1 MTLAAALSAIRRLG
15 RWIAVA
21 VWFLRG
27 GRLSVAIAVS
37 VGLVALAILP
47 VRLGGRTAA
56 QIWQVPGDASPL
68 TVGSELPVFC
78 VPRDG
83 SATRCG
89 IALVTAPTR
98 IAFTPYGAGADPAR
112 TIPVLAAS
120 DMGLLWALG
129 DAGGKLQV
137 RASATALV
145 RQLATNMRDLT
156 QSPLWRREY
165 RDATQDML
173 ERVAMRA
180 WNASDTQRA
189 LSDLIVAAEP
199 VVRQSIGQDIG
210 PVIGSYMTEA
220 LWRVVKSN
228 TTQVFSLIGGRA
240 LDLSPLGVAVSAALR
255 DPAIQPAL
263 GRLGPKLLAL
273 PQTELLTERF
283 VANLADAA
291 QRDPEI
297 FAVLSRVATDPRLGQ
312 GVGSVRAHAG
322 VFLREVGQV
331 MWGVGNNQ
339 SLNALA
345 GMALK
350 TTISGGSR
358 PLILMLDPESGAA
371 LEQEMPGGVTLL
383 SQAARS

>member
-1 MTLAAALSAIRRLG
+1 MTLAAALSAIRLIG
-15 RWIAVA
+15 RRITFAA
-21 VWFLRG
+21 RFLQG
-27 GRLSVAIAVS
+27 GRLSLAIAAA

-47 VRLGGRTAA
+47 VRLGSRTAA
-56 QIWQVPGDASPL
+56 QIWQIPADGPAL
-68 TVGSELPVFC
+68 ILGSELPVFC
-78 VPRDG
+78 MPRNG
-83 SATRCG
+83 RATRCG
-89 IALVTAPTR
+89 IALVTAPDR
-98 IAFTPYGAGADPAR
+98 IAFTPYGAGTDPAR

-129 DAGGKLQV
+129 DSEGKLQV
-137 RASATALV
+137 RRSATALV
-145 RQLATNMRDLT
+145 RQLATNVRDLT

-165 RDATQDML
+165 RGATQDLL
-173 ERVAMRA
+173 ERLTMKA
-180 WNASDTQRA
+180 WNAPDTQRA

-228 TTQVFSLIGGRA
+228 STQVFSLMGGRA
-240 LDLSPLGVAVSAALR
+240 LDLSPIGAAVSAALR

-273 PQTELLTERF
+273 PQTEVLTERF
-283 VANLADAA
+283 ISNLADAV
-291 QRDPEI
+291 QRDPEV
-297 FAVLSRVATDPRLGQ
+297 FAVLTRVATDPRLGQ
-312 GVGSVRAHAG
+312 GVGSVRSHAG
-322 VFLREVGQV
+322 AFLREVGQV

-339 SLNALA
+339 SLNSLA

-358 PLILMLDPESGAA
+358 PLILLLDPESGAA

-383 SQAARS
+383 FPAARS